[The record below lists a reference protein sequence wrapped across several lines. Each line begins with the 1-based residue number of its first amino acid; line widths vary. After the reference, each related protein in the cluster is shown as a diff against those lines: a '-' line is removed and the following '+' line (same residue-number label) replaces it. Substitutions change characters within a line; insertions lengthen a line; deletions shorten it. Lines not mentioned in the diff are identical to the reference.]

1 MPLNTTQMLSRL
13 GVTTKSRLLQGIQDF
28 WRRLVSAV
36 TGESEEKIDPRRPGF
51 QQELEAA
58 QVAAGKEPKTPG
70 LGQVLGDVNAGHTP
84 VHTPAS
90 SDNKLTPTSRTPVGK
105 RPS

>member
-13 GVTTKSRLLQGIQDF
+13 GITTKSRLLQGIQDF
-28 WRRLVSAV
+28 WRRLISAV

-58 QVAAGKEPKTPG
+58 QAAAAEEPNTPG
-70 LGQVLGDVNAGHTP
+70 LGKALGNINTGHTR

-90 SDNKLTPTSRTPVGK
+90 SDNKLTPASSTPAGK